1 MLATNAPTTVPFL
14 TGSLRPCNVRSN
26 PRRGEMMT
34 EKVRLEVLTT
44 PSIGDGVRRQIEKT
58 IETNR
63 TRFDFIMKQVP
74 HMESAIETL
83 QNGRGDL
90 LAMSA
95 HQWKDLAHKGLT
107 VVGVLPRR
115 EPTWVL
121 VSEDKPEYLKSKAI
135 VVCDHILLRRQM
147 RRLRAD
153 LRLMSSEDFANFIA
167 KGEAYAALEPEDRT
181 HWLEELRQ
189 DEVLDGYIVSRGVHA
204 ELKFKARRHTLGL
217 QRENP
222 ERTHFVPPPLHGFTL
237 LVARNGFPSESVQ
250 VMCDNGAFISHRME
264 VAFLASIP
272 EELHGITGIFVE
284 QRKISAILR
293 EANRSNDEQ
302 TLDGVLNID
311 KRVKDP
317 SPRLEMRIETLNHH
331 GTVTAGAERVCPVE
345 ESHMGMVNVL
355 KEFQN
360 LLDMMLSEHE
370 EIPRQHIGL
379 DEEFSMARPPLLNLE
394 VDHSDSSEEE

>member
-1 MLATNAPTTVPFL
+1 
-14 TGSLRPCNVRSN
+14 
-26 PRRGEMMT
+26 
-34 EKVRLEVLTT
+34 
-44 PSIGDGVRRQIEKT
+44 
-58 IETNR
+58 
-63 TRFDFIMKQVP
+63 
-74 HMESAIETL
+74 
-83 QNGRGDL
+83 
-90 LAMSA
+90 
-95 HQWKDLAHKGLT
+95 
-107 VVGVLPRR
+107 
-115 EPTWVL
+115 
-121 VSEDKPEYLKSKAI
+121 
-135 VVCDHILLRRQM
+135 
-147 RRLRAD
+147 
-153 LRLMSSEDFANFIA
+153 
-167 KGEAYAALEPEDRT
+167 
-181 HWLEELRQ
+181 
-189 DEVLDGYIVSRGVHA
+189 
-204 ELKFKARRHTLGL
+204 
-217 QRENP
+217 
-222 ERTHFVPPPLHGFTL
+222 
-237 LVARNGFPSESVQ
+237 
-250 VMCDNGAFISHRME
+250 ME

>member
-1 MLATNAPTTVPFL
+1 MLATVLPTTVPFL
-14 TGSLRPCNVRSN
+14 TGCLRPCNVRSN

-44 PSIGDGVRRQIEKT
+44 PSNGDGVRRQIEKT

-63 TRFDFIMKQVP
+63 THFDFIMKQVP
-74 HMESAIETL
+74 HMESAIQNL
-83 QNGRGDL
+83 QGGHGDL

-95 HQWKDLAHKGLT
+95 HQWKDLSHEGLT

-121 VSEDKPEYLKSKAI
+121 VSEDKPEYLQSKAI
-135 VVCDHILLRRQM
+135 VVCDSVLLRRQM
-147 RRLRAD
+147 RRLRSD
-153 LRLMSSEDFANFIA
+153 LTLMDSHSFAESIA
-167 KGEAYAALEPEDRT
+167 KGEAYAALAPEDRP

-189 DEVLDGYIVSRGVHA
+189 EEILDGYIVARGVHA

-222 ERTHFVPPPLHGFTL
+222 ERTHFIPPPLHGFSL
-237 LVARNGFPSESVQ
+237 LVARNGFPSASVQ
-250 VMCDNGAFISHRME
+250 MMCDNGAYIAHRME

-272 EELHGITGIFVE
+272 EALHPITGIFVE
-284 QRKISAILR
+284 QRKIAAILR
-293 EANRSNDEQ
+293 EANRSHDEQ
-302 TLDGVLNID
+302 TLEGVLDID
-311 KRVKDP
+311 KRIITP
-317 SPRLEMRIETLNHH
+317 GPRLEMRMETLNHH

-355 KEFQN
+355 REFQN
-360 LLDMMLSEHE
+360 LLDMMLSGHD

-379 DEEFSMARPPLLNLE
+379 PDEFSMARPPLLDLAE
-394 VDHSDSSEEE
+394 DHSDSSEEE

>member
-1 MLATNAPTTVPFL
+1 M
-14 TGSLRPCNVRSN
+14 S
-26 PRRGEMMT
+26 

-95 HQWKDLAHKGLT
+95 HQWKDLGHKGLV

-189 DEVLDGYIVSRGVHA
+189 DEVLDGYIVSRGMHA
-204 ELKFKARRHTLGL
+204 ELKFKARRHT
-217 QRENP
+217 P
-222 ERTHFVPPPLHGFTL
+222 VSYTHLTL
-237 LVARNGFPSESVQ
+237 PTKA
-250 VMCDNGAFISHRME
+250 
-264 VAFLASIP
+264 
-272 EELHGITGIFVE
+272 
-284 QRKISAILR
+284 
-293 EANRSNDEQ
+293 
-302 TLDGVLNID
+302 
-311 KRVKDP
+311 
-317 SPRLEMRIETLNHH
+317 
-331 GTVTAGAERVCPVE
+331 
-345 ESHMGMVNVL
+345 
-355 KEFQN
+355 
-360 LLDMMLSEHE
+360 
-370 EIPRQHIGL
+370 
-379 DEEFSMARPPLLNLE
+379 
-394 VDHSDSSEEE
+394 